1 LLTNPLHILK
11 LKAMITHQEEMAR
24 HHAQELKKS
33 IEQLA
38 VRDSSKAAKILAETV
53 NSLVQLSIEIKGYE
67 ISN

>member
-1 LLTNPLHILK
+1 
-11 LKAMITHQEEMAR
+11 MITHQEEMAR